1 MPSEPL
7 ATPSTDAPSTDA
19 PSTDAPSRAEPST
32 VAPPLERW
40 REFLELELD
49 CEVRVVFTRARK
61 TPIRIRPLR
70 TSRARG
76 LEVRMHA
83 FFDAAPPEVQR
94 AVASW
99 IRSGERAPR
108 ACRVLD
114 EWIEAGL
121 ERLPAQPLRASELES
136 RGAHY
141 DLEQLLDELLAAD
154 FRSDA
159 VLHAR
164 RPAVTWGRRNGSR
177 SRGSLRLGSYDPD
190 VNRVRLHPVLDQPGV
205 PEWFVRYVVF
215 HECLHAIFPPRRDA
229 SGRWIHHGRE
239 FRAREN
245 AYADY
250 PRVLAWE
257 KRNLRALVRSAR
269 SGGPIALP
277 IEKPAAAVSATS
289 AQRDRDARGKAG
301 AAANGAERA
310 LRFLQTLLFGD

>member
-7 ATPSTDAPSTDA
+7 AAP
-19 PSTDAPSRAEPST
+19 RAI
-32 VAPPLERW
+32 APPLERW
-40 REFLELELD
+40 RSFLETELD
-49 CEVRVVFTRARK
+49 CEVQVVFTRARK

-108 ACRVLD
+108 ACRLLD

-121 ERLPAQPLRASELES
+121 ERLPAEPLRAGELEP
-136 RGAHY
+136 RGAQY
-141 DLEQLLDELLAAD
+141 DLERLLDELLVSEFAG
-154 FRSDA
+154 DA
-159 VLHAR
+159 VLRER
-164 RPAVTWGRRNGSR
+164 RPAVTWGRRSGSR

-190 VNRVRLHPVLDQPGV
+190 VNRVRLHPVLDQAGV

-269 SGGPIALP
+269 SGAPIALP
-277 IEKPAAAVSATS
+277 AEKAARVVEPKAPSP
-289 AQRDRDARGKAG
+289 QARTG
-301 AAANGAERA
+301 A
-310 LRFLQTLLFGD
+310 LRFLQALLFGE

>member
-1 MPSEPL
+1 MPLDPL
-7 ATPSTDAPSTDA
+7 AAPC
-19 PSTDAPSRAEPST
+19 EP
-32 VAPPLERW
+32 APPLDRW
-40 REFLELELD
+40 REFLETELD

-70 TSRARG
+70 TARARG

-114 EWIEAGL
+114 DWIEAGL
-121 ERLPAQPLRASELES
+121 ERLPAEPLRAEALDP
-136 RGAHY
+136 RGTHY
-141 DLEQLLDELLAAD
+141 DLERLQTELLADEFRAD
-154 FRSDA
+154 A
-159 VLHAR
+159 ELHAR

-215 HECLHAIFPPRRDA
+215 HECLHAIYPPRRDT

-245 AYADY
+245 AYVDHA
-250 PRVLAWE
+250 RVLAWE

-269 SGGPIALP
+269 SGAPIALA
-277 IEKPAAAVSATS
+277 IEKPARAVESPPAEP
-289 AQRDRDARGKAG
+289 RVRAG
-301 AAANGAERA
+301 A
-310 LRFLQTLLFGD
+310 LRFLQSLLFGDG